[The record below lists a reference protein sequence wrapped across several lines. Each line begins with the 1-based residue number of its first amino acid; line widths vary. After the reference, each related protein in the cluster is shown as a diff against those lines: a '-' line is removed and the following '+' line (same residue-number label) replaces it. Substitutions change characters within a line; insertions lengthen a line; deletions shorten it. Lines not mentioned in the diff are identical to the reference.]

1 MRMLPEGLQFVTA
14 LEQLVLL
21 PLLDEHEERLNPTA
35 MVSFTRLGTFQ
46 RKHSSL
52 HQW

>member
-1 MRMLPEGLQFVTA
+1 MLPEGLQFVTT

-21 PLLDEHEERLNPTA
+21 PLLDEHEERLKPTA
-35 MVSFTRLGTFQ
+35 MVAFTRLGTFQ
-46 RKHSSL
+46 RKQSPL